1 MKNHALPLDV
11 TYTHMKIPYPLK
23 PLSIWQ
29 ARLLLPPLF
38 HLFADTMAMILAP
51 GLSSGW
57 FGQKPFWYHY
67 IPQWMLG
74 TAGMYAIVES
84 NYWAYYY
91 LERVFPWEKN
101 CNKRLLSQLFF
112 SLIFSLIAAYMIRWF
127 VVLFHFGQDEMA
139 IESFLI
145 LTVSTSFIL
154 SVIFL
159 GMFVFHR
166 MSGSLVEAEQLKRE
180 NLIAQN
186 QALRQQIDPHF
197 LFNSITTLT
206 TLIEENKTLA
216 IDFVRR
222 LANVYRHVLNSKEH
236 DLVDLRT
243 EVELVRDY
251 AFAFEMRFGD
261 HFHITVNIPEEAM
274 TFRIPPL
281 TLQIL
286 VENAVKHN
294 VVSREHPLNIQ
305 IGMEGSTKVVVRNN
319 LRRKQAPSS
328 PTHVGLNN
336 ILARYK
342 YVSEGI
348 VEVIENEKEFIVKLP
363 LVKR

>member
-1 MKNHALPLDV
+1 MQ
-11 TYTHMKIPYPLK
+11 IPYPLK
-23 PLSIWQ
+23 PSSMWQ
-29 ARLLLPPLF
+29 MRLFFPPLF
-38 HLFADTMAMILAP
+38 HMFADGVGMLLAP
-51 GLSSGW
+51 GISVGW
-57 FGQKPFWYHY
+57 YGQKPFWSQY
-67 IPQWMLG
+67 IPEFLFG
-74 TAGMYAIVES
+74 TAGMYVITEC
-84 NYWAYYY
+84 NYWAYYL
-91 LERVFPWEKN
+91 LERVVPWEKN
-101 CNKRLLSQLFF
+101 NRSRLLAQLLFALLF
-112 SLIFSLIAAYMIRWF
+112 SFIAAYIIRIALVWF
-127 VVLFHFGQDEMA
+127 HPNHPEGVEGLVV
-139 IESFLI
+139 

-166 MSGSLVEAEQLKRE
+166 MSASLRESEQLKRE

-206 TLIEENKTLA
+206 TLIEEDKHLA

-222 LANVYRHVLNSKEH
+222 LANVYRHVLDSKEH
-236 DLVDLRT
+236 DLVDLKT
-243 EVELVRDY
+243 EAALVRDY
-251 AFAFEMRFGD
+251 AFAFEMRFGN
-261 HFHITVNIPEEAM
+261 HFRLVMNIPEDVMA
-274 TFRIPPL
+274 FRIPPL

-294 VVSREHPLNIQ
+294 TVSGEHPLTIE
-305 IGMEGSTKVVVRNN
+305 ILPEGYSKLVVRNN
-319 LRRKQAPSS
+319 IQRKQAQRS

-363 LVKR
+363 LVKPCK

>member
-1 MKNHALPLDV
+1 MKNHALPLEV
-11 TYTHMKIPYPLK
+11 TLTPMKIPYPLK
-23 PLSIWQ
+23 PSSMWQ

-51 GLSSGW
+51 TLFSGW
-57 FGQKPFWYHY
+57 YGQKPFWSQY
-67 IPQWMLG
+67 IPEF
-74 TAGMYAIVES
+74 TVATVGMYAITES
-84 NYWAYYY
+84 NYWAYYV
-91 LERVFPWEKN
+91 LDRVLPWERN
-101 CNKRLLSQLFF
+101 NAKRLAFQMLFSLFF
-112 SLIFSLIAAYMIRWF
+112 SVVAAF
-127 VVLFHFGQDEMA
+127 VVRWVMAQLHPGDDEA
-139 IESFLI
+139 GVQTFVI
-145 LTVSTSFIL
+145 LTASTTFVL
-154 SVIFL
+154 GVIFL

-166 MSGSLVEAEQLKRE
+166 MSASLIEAEQLKRE

-206 TLIEENKTLA
+206 TLIEEDKTLA

-222 LANVYRHVLNSKEH
+222 LANVYRYVLNSKEY

-243 EVELVRDY
+243 EIGLVRDY
-251 AFAFEMRFGD
+251 AFAFEMRFAD
-261 HFHITVNIPEEAM
+261 HFHMTVNIPDEAM
-274 TFRIPPL
+274 AFRIPPL

-305 IGMEGSTKVVVRNN
+305 IGMEGNSKLIVRNN
-319 LRRKQAPSS
+319 LQRKQASSS

-342 YVSEGI
+342 HVSEGI

-363 LVKR
+363 LVKP